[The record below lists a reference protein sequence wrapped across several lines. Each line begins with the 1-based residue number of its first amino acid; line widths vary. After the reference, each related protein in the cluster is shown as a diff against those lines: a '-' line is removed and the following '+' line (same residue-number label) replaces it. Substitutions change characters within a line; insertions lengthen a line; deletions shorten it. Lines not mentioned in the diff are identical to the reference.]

1 MTPGAQATAAAW
13 ALIDSFTHSLIHS
26 LSHSFIQSRLTS

>member
-13 ALIDSFTHSLIHS
+13 ALIDSFTHSLTQ
-26 LSHSFIQSRLTS
+26 SFIHLFSHA